1 MDEFQKEEEFLFEEN
16 EENIVIKYKLLRS
29 LIIKHYNRGCKYL
42 EIAKVVCAAFFLIS
56 PAALFQILC
65 NPRPLPHRQKKS
77 NTRRTLFDYRPQDTE

>member
-42 EIAKVVCAAFFLIS
+42 EIAKARLCSIFLDFYGGRS
-56 PAALFQILC
+56 CSLHQTEAVSHSGLC
-65 NPRPLPHRQKKS
+65 CG
-77 NTRRTLFDYRPQDTE
+77 

>member
-42 EIAKVVCAAFFLIS
+42 EIAKVVCAAFFLIFLACVVDNLNFRACQYLS
-56 PAALFQILC
+56 
-65 NPRPLPHRQKKS
+65 
-77 NTRRTLFDYRPQDTE
+77 DYRLLQISCKIKSYSVS